1 MYLTMY
7 LSKKLYFMVIS
18 ERGRETER
26 PSNMIIIF
34 GNGPKYFI
42 EAEGKF
48 ICPNCN
54 FIKRYLVKTSKDYF
68 RLFFIPLIPAGEKS
82 QPFVEC
88 QHCKSN
94 WHTSVLD
101 QNNYY
106 LDGTPVTK

>member
-1 MYLTMY
+1 
-7 LSKKLYFMVIS
+7 
-18 ERGRETER
+18 
-26 PSNMIIIF
+26 MIIIF
-34 GNGPKYFI
+34 GNGPKYFV

-54 FIKRYLVKTSKDYF
+54 FIKKYLVKTSNDYF
-68 RLFFIPLIPAGEKS
+68 RLFFIPLIPVGEKS
-82 QPFVEC
+82 HPFVEC

>member
-1 MYLTMY
+1 
-7 LSKKLYFMVIS
+7 
-18 ERGRETER
+18 
-26 PSNMIIIF
+26 MIIIF
-34 GNGPKYFI
+34 GNGPKYFT

-54 FIKRYLVKTSKDYF
+54 FIKKYLVKTSKDYF
-68 RLFFIPLIPAGEKS
+68 RLFFIPIIPAGEKS